1 MTPPCPLPCTSCS
14 EEYLSSVEAADRI
27 TVQLLRAYARHDV
40 APVVETEV
48 ASDAAVERVR
58 QLLRQAADR
67 I

>member
-1 MTPPCPLPCTSCS
+1 M
-14 EEYLSSVEAADRI
+14 EAADRI